1 MGYESLSTVVVLV
14 IVVIFLVGWLPA
26 RTIASMRKVIEH
38 REDQFS
44 TSLHLVD
51 GDSGTRFSDE
61 RTPQAKGIIMRPS
74 QSAKYTAEYV
84 ARVRKARAEAI
95 RRRRIIVLSL
105 LVITVVVLVC
115 AVVRHFSALFALIP
129 GVLLALVLALGVR
142 ASSQAREW
150 ERRVA
155 QERRAGRYGAA
166 DRAGAQRAGAQRAG
180 TRSDRER
187 SDHLAKARG
196 MLHASRADGVRGGT
210 AGAAGPVAAGD
221 ATSSGVSSDMAS
233 SGMASVTSAK
243 AAQETSTEVMEQREI
258 RRALRASR
266 DAQQQAVAARR
277 ERQEQRALRDGS
289 KAISASNA
297 AASVV
302 PAASVAPVASSAS
315 AAAPSGASPV
325 AVASS
330 VPAAPAES
338 AAETSASVAS
348 TAAVAGDAR
357 PSHDLVRV
365 DEQQPS
371 DETNEL
377 AHVKP
382 ARTLDAFAVAAQQ
395 DLISFSLG
403 SPRNGEQPQPAAPE
417 SLEIKSTRQVAKAVP
432 VAADAAQV
440 GHADTAERG
449 DMTAAMRSGADG
461 RQIGGGDDRPAEDAT
476 AASVVNAA
484 DALADETAS
493 SFHDREVDADVE
505 APAATG
511 DSLGANLQAVLARRS
526 S

>member
-142 ASSQAREW
+142 ASRQAREW

-180 TRSDRER
+180 ARSDRGR
-187 SDHLAKARG
+187 SDQSAKARG
-196 MLHASRADGVRGGT
+196 MLHASRADGVRGGA
-210 AGAAGPVAAGD
+210 AGASGPVAAGD
-221 ATSSGVSSDMAS
+221 AARSGVSSDMAS
-233 SGMASVTSAK
+233 SGMASAASAK

-289 KAISASNA
+289 KAISAGNA
-297 AASVV
+297 
-302 PAASVAPVASSAS
+302 AASVAPVASSAS
-315 AAAPSGASPV
+315 AAAPSGASPA

-330 VPAAPAES
+330 VPAAPVES

-357 PSHDLVRV
+357 PSQDLVRV

-440 GHADTAERG
+440 GHVDTAERG
-449 DMTAAMRSGADG
+449 DTTAAMRSGADG
-461 RQIGGGDDRPAEDAT
+461 RQIGGGDDRPAEDAA

-526 S
+526 V

>member
-166 DRAGAQRAGAQRAG
+166 DRAGAQRAGA
-180 TRSDRER
+180 RSDRGR
-187 SDHLAKARG
+187 SDQSAKARG

-210 AGAAGPVAAGD
+210 EGASGPVAAGD
-221 ATSSGVSSDMAS
+221 AARSGVSSDMAS
-233 SGMASVTSAK
+233 SGMASAASAK
-243 AAQETSTEVMEQREI
+243 AAHETSTEVMEQREI

-302 PAASVAPVASSAS
+302 PTASVAPVAPAAS
-315 AAAPSGASPV
+315 AAAPSGASPA

-330 VPAAPAES
+330 VPAVPVES
-338 AAETSASVAS
+338 AVEMSASVAS
-348 TAAVAGDAR
+348 TAAVAGEAR
-357 PSHDLVRV
+357 PSQDLVRV

-403 SPRNGEQPQPAAPE
+403 SPRNGEQPQSAAPE

-432 VAADAAQV
+432 VAADAPQV
-440 GHADTAERG
+440 GHVDTAERG
-449 DMTAAMRSGADG
+449 DTTAETRSGADG
-461 RQIGGGDDRPAEDAT
+461 RQIGGGDDRPAEDAA